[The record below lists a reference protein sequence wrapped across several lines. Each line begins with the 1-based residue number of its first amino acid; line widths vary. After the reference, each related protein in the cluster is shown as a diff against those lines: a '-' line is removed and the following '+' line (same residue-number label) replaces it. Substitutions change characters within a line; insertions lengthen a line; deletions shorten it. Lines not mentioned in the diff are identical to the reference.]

1 MLALLVL
8 ILGLGLGLGLK
19 KKGDSFVHPR
29 FIRSMELWLTSS
41 SAALPFP
48 GNSTPHTGDLTYYSP
63 GPGYGSCG
71 FENKAS
77 DPICA
82 VSHLLYDAASTS
94 GNPNENP
101 LCGKK
106 LRVMHTDARDG
117 KARSVDVTVVD
128 RCTGCKATDVDL
140 SPGTFLKL
148 AAEEEGRVVGTWA
161 WLD

>member
-1 MLALLVL
+1 
-8 ILGLGLGLGLK
+8 
-19 KKGDSFVHPR
+19 
-29 FIRSMELWLTSS
+29 MELWLTSS